1 MSRPSDAADE
11 AYAELRKRCSDDLLA
26 AHLVGSVEL
35 MERAATAD
43 RDDFIDFA
51 ALEKQLKHRMTK
63 VGNAAQGVLIE
74 LGDDA

>member
-1 MSRPSDAADE
+1 
-11 AYAELRKRCSDDLLA
+11 
-26 AHLVGSVEL
+26 